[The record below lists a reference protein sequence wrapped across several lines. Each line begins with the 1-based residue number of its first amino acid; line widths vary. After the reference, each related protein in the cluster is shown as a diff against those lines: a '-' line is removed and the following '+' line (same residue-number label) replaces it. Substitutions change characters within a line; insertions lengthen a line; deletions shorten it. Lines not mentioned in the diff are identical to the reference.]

1 VPESDDGAD
10 AALDAAWSPAD
21 AAELASPAPADW
33 PLGAEAPW
41 PAEPLAEPAVPCA
54 PELDCAGVSATLL
67 TVVLAADGTLD
78 PEPCEEPEP

>member
-1 VPESDDGAD
+1 MLESADGAD

-41 PAEPLAEPAVPCA
+41 PAEPAAPCA

-67 TVVLAADGTLD
+67 TVVLAADGPLD

>member
-33 PLGAEAPW
+33 PLGAEAPG
-41 PAEPLAEPAVPCA
+41 LAEPAAPCA